1 MQGEG
6 RARCLETL
14 GLAPGAAAQE
24 IKAAYRDLA
33 KVWHPDRFTHEPRL
47 QQKAQEKL
55 KEINDAYQQLLTGC
69 YSAPRNTDERRDRRP
84 PQQQQHTGPPQ
95 TGRTDGPAQSAA
107 GAQSAPLAQ
116 TETHAR
122 RRGFDW
128 RWSVPVLAFCATFAF
143 LTPRLLSSS
152 PPPADATAEAATESA
167 REATAE
173 AERQTPA
180 DETTAKDAHRPKLQE
195 TQPRAAT
202 ARPDGEARPD
212 AVAAAATPFRALPTV
227 TVSIDP
233 TTGLRARAAC
243 PNKTAMT
250 FPAGDE
256 PAAYCSASHRAEVS
270 DAATTTDAARADQ
283 PKKSRLK
290 SFADRVASPSKW
302 LPGKDGA
309 ARADKKSTPTE
320 TGGRN

>member
-1 MQGEG
+1 MTNEMS
-6 RARCLETL
+6 RERCLEVL
-14 GLAPGAAAQE
+14 GLAPGAPGQD
-24 IKAAYRDLA
+24 IKAAYRDMA

-55 KEINDAYQQLLTGC
+55 KEINDAYQQLLTGH
-69 YSAPRNTDERRDRRP
+69 YSATRNTDEQRGRRR
-84 PQQQQHTGPPQ
+84 QQQQHTAPPQ
-95 TGRTDGPAQSAA
+95 PGHTDGPSRPAT

-122 RRGFDW
+122 RGFDW
-128 RWSVPVLAFCATFAF
+128 RWLVPVLAFCATFAF

-152 PPPADATAEAATESA
+152 RPPADAPAEPAAESA
-167 REATAE
+167 RETSAE
-173 AERQTPA
+173 TERQTTA
-180 DETTAKDAHRPKLQE
+180 DGAAAKDTQKPKPQE
-195 TQPRAAT
+195 AQPRPAT
-202 ARPDGEARPD
+202 ARPDDEARSAA
-212 AVAAAATPFRALPTV
+212 AVAAATPLRALPTV

-250 FPAGDE
+250 FPAGGE
-256 PAAYCSASHRAEVS
+256 PSAYCTASHRAEVS
-270 DAATTTDAARADQ
+270 DAATPRDAARPDQ

-290 SFADRVASPSKW
+290 SFADRVASPTKW
-302 LPGKDGA
+302 LPGNDGA

-320 TGGRN
+320 TDGRN